1 MTFEVENRE
10 TFALPKGAKS
20 SVSNASLLPS
30 CTVFPEGLADFR
42 INATPLPTVHNE
54 NTPPKSST
62 ISQDFYDYFQWS
74 KLATP
79 TLDISDPA
87 PVGAI
92 ADEHSGH
99 PKSATMGAWYAMS
112 RGIQTPVGVSVFPEQ
127 HIRPA
132 RRPRRPS
139 ANDPLHNH
147 RNSSCSSPCPYC
159 SKCYSERRSNISK
172 GASGSSSSVLS
183 SESPYV
189 DCYDCDVC
197 NHDMWEQPLR
207 PCVVHS
213 LSKSVLPSTDGSDDV
228 AFDEITA
235 EMAASGVDVQG
246 IPWETLPFSRADY
259 RANRLADQVRSPDT
273 MDYEGLKS
281 FLKEPKRDGRFFD
294 FFSNSREV
302 KSTIVHFQL
311 RNLAWATSKHDV
323 YVMHDGTILHWDAA
337 TKQKTT
343 VLDLNG
349 MGMPND
355 VSLGS
360 VQISTM
366 IAKDDLVIAGGF
378 YGEMIAKNVRTNA
391 VVHNE
396 RITFHDN
403 AITNAIDIFDNTVM
417 ASNNDCYVRCF
428 DIETFERKSAFQFST
443 PVNHATRQPAGKMVA
458 VAGDDNVVQVI
469 DGDSGDRIAQLRG
482 HEHYSFAT
490 GWHPNGRLFATGSQ
504 DRTCQVW
511 DARNMS
517 HSVCVLGAH
526 MGAVRSLRFSPCG
539 RFMLMAE
546 PRDFIHIYDVNG
558 GCFDR
563 CQEIDLFGE
572 VAGFAVTPG
581 SESLFIAVSDRLY
594 SSLLEYEKRNSASFA
609 KALF

>member
-1 MTFEVENRE
+1 MTFHVENRGIFSLSKDE
-10 TFALPKGAKS
+10 TS
-20 SVSNASLLPS
+20 SDSKPSLFPS
-30 CTVFPEGLADFR
+30 CAVFPDGLANFR
-42 INATPLPTVHNE
+42 ANAAPVPITPLE
-54 NTPPKSST
+54 ATPPKPSS
-62 ISQDFYDYFQWS
+62 ISQDLYDYFQWT
-74 KLATP
+74 KIATP

-92 ADEHSGH
+92 ADEHSGDS
-99 PKSATMGAWYAMS
+99 KSATMGAWYAMS
-112 RGIQTPVGVSVFPEQ
+112 RGIQTPIGFALFPDHNTQ
-127 HIRPA
+127 PA

-139 ANDPLHNH
+139 SSDPTHDH

-159 SKCYSERRSNISK
+159 SKCYSERRAN
-172 GASGSSSSVLS
+172 SSSSPSGSIS
-183 SESPYV
+183 SSSSDAPHPECC
-189 DCYDCDVC
+189 DDDVC
-197 NHDMWEQPLR
+197 NHDIWEQPLK
-207 PCVVHS
+207 PCIVRS
-213 LSKSVLPSTDGSDDV
+213 LRQPPPPPAAGDDGTPY
-228 AFDEITA
+228 ELTA
-235 EMAASGVDVQG
+235 EMIANGTDIQG
-246 IPWETLPFSRADY
+246 IPWDTLPLSRADC
-259 RANRLADQVRSPDT
+259 RANRLSDLVRNRDA
-273 MDYEGLKS
+273 MDYDGLKS
-281 FLKEPKRDGRFFD
+281 FLKEPKRDGKFFD
-294 FFSNSREV
+294 FFSNARTV

-323 YVMHDGTILHWDAA
+323 YVVYDGAVMHWDAA
-337 TKQKTT
+337 TKQKKM
-343 VLDLNG
+343 VFDLNG
-349 MGMPND
+349 TEAWND
-355 VSLGS
+355 FNLGPIQVST
-360 VQISTM
+360 I

-378 YGEMIAKNVRTNA
+378 YGEMIAKNVRTNS
-391 VVHNE
+391 VVHNK

-403 AITNAIDIFDNTVM
+403 AITNAIDIFDNTIM
-417 ASNNDCYVRCF
+417 ASNNDCHVRCF

-458 VAGDDNVVQVI
+458 VAGDDNIVQVI

-539 RFMLMAE
+539 RYMLMAE
-546 PRDFIHIYDVNG
+546 PRDFVHIYDVNG

-563 CQEIDLFGE
+563 CQEIDFFGE
-572 VAGFAVTPG
+572 IAGFAMTPS
-581 SESLFIAVSDRLY
+581 SESLFIAISDRLY
-594 SSLLEYEKRNSASFA
+594 SGLLEYERRGTASFA